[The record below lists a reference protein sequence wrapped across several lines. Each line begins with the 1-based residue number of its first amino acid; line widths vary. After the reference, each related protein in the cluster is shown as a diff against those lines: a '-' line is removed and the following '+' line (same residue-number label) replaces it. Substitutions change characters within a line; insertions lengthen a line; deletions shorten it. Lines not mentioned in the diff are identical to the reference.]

1 MVRCGSA
8 CRLRTSNMP
17 SSKNYVRNLQREYA
31 TQKARG
37 ESGTGS
43 ESENAKRH
51 RDRRTGLKL
60 GIIKP
65 GQDLD
70 HKKPLSKGGSD
81 NASNFRGETPHQ
93 NRSFPR
99 KADGS
104 MVRNVEKTK

>member
-1 MVRCGSA
+1 
-8 CRLRTSNMP
+8 MP
-17 SSKNYVRNLQREYA
+17 SSPGYTRNLKREYA

-43 ESENAKRH
+43 DSENAKRH
-51 RDRRTGLKL
+51 RDRREGLKL
-60 GIIKP
+60 GIIKAK
-65 GQDLD
+65 QDLD

-81 NASNFRGETPHQ
+81 SPSNFRGETPHQ

-99 KADGS
+99 NKDGS